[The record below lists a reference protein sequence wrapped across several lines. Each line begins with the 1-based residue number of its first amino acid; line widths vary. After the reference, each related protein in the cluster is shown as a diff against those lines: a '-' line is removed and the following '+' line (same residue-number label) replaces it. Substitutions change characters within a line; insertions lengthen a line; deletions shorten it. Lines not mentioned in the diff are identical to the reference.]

1 MKYYFDNAS
10 TSYPKPKEVINS
22 LSEYYT
28 KYGATFGRT
37 GGTFGTSCNLMVLEC
52 RELLCDFFNFNK
64 ADNVIFTSG
73 ITNSINTLLLSA
85 VKKDWHIIT
94 SSLEHNSV
102 IRPLE
107 TLKRLHNAKYDILQC
122 DNNGFISF
130 EGFKSLLKPNTKL
143 VILTQASNVI
153 GTIQPLKEI
162 GAYCKKNNIFF
173 IVDTAQ
179 SAGKTFVDM
188 NSLNCD
194 ALTFTGHKGLMA
206 SQGIG
211 GFIISDTFNNE
222 CNPIFT
228 GGTGSHSQYI
238 TQPEFLPDKFESG
251 TLNLPGIY
259 SLYSALKFIKKE
271 GLENIIKREQ
281 YLYNYFL
288 EKLLNINRIK
298 FYGSKEASNSTFTFS
313 INIDNLDSSELGFI
327 LENQYNI
334 ITRSGLHC
342 SPLAHKSIGTFP
354 CGTVRF
360 SLGNFNTKD
369 EIDYVINSLY
379 KISKL

>member
-10 TSYPKPKEVINS
+10 TSYPKPKQVIKS

-28 KYGATFGRT
+28 KYGANLGRT
-37 GGTFGTSCNLMVLEC
+37 GGKFGSSCNLMVLEC
-52 RELLCDFFNFNK
+52 RELINDFFNFNK

-73 ITNSINTLLLSA
+73 ITNSINTLLLSS
-85 VKKDWHIIT
+85 VKNDWHIIT

-107 TLKRLHNAKYDILQC
+107 TLKRLHNVKYDILQC
-122 DNNGFISF
+122 NNNGFISF
-130 EGFKSLLKPNTKL
+130 EDFKSLVKSNTKL
-143 VILTQASNVI
+143 VILTQSSNVI

-162 GAYCKKNNIFF
+162 GDYCKKNNIFF
-173 IVDTAQ
+173 IVDSAQ

-188 NSLNCD
+188 NYLNCD
-194 ALTFTGHKGLMA
+194 ALTFTGHKGLMGP
-206 SQGIG
+206 QGIG
-211 GFIISDTFNNE
+211 GFIISDNFNNE
-222 CNPIFT
+222 CTPIFT
-228 GGTGSHSQYI
+228 GGTGSNSQYI

-259 SLYSALKFIKKE
+259 SLYSALNFIKKE
-271 GLENIIKREQ
+271 GLENIIKKES
-281 YLYNYFL
+281 YLYDYFL
-288 EKLLNINRIK
+288 EKLLNIEKIK
-298 FYGSKEASNSTFTFS
+298 FYGSKKSSDSTFTFS
-313 INIDNLDSSELGFI
+313 INMDNLDPAELGFI

-334 ITRSGLHC
+334 IIRSGLHC

-354 CGTVRF
+354 QGTVRF
-360 SLGNFNTKD
+360 SLGNFDTKSK
-369 EIDYVINSLY
+369 IDYAIDSLY